1 MADYEREREIGMQLA
16 RRAYAYS
23 LLHVVFGGEPTA
35 ETVAQMF
42 GEQARES
49 LPTFGRAD
57 RVNCA
62 DRAAGAAHAGCVERV
77 ERDTRDGFTDRAD
90 RAAHANLANS
100 AVPADCGRSSDGLDV
115 SDPVL
120 VEALRSDY
128 AKLFLVPGDAYVH
141 PWESPYVGKESMLFQ
156 ESTLDVRSFYHEAGF
171 KLQAEKHFPDDHI
184 AAMMDFMGRLSQ
196 SAYEAFA
203 DGDDAEVTRVL
214 GVQRSFAEKHLLT
227 WVDAFA
233 EKVAEND
240 AHACYAAFAADTAAF
255 VRLDCA
261 RAESLAK
268 ELAAP
273 QG

>member
-1 MADYEREREIGMQLA
+1 MADYEREREIGMLLA

-23 LLHVVFGGEPTA
+23 LLHVVFGGEPDA
-35 ETVAQMF
+35 ETVVQMF
-42 GEQARES
+42 GEQASAS

-57 RVNCA
+57 RA
-62 DRAAGAAHAGCVERV
+62 DRVACAARV
-77 ERDTRDGFTDRAD
+77 DRAD
-90 RAAHANLANS
+90 RGHSCSGS
-100 AVPADCGRSSDGLDV
+100 AGLDA
-115 SDPVL
+115 SDPAL
-120 VEALRSDY
+120 VETLRSDY
-128 AKLFLVPGDAYVH
+128 ARLFLVPGDAYVH

-156 ESTLDVRSFYHEAGF
+156 ESTLDVRTFYHEAGF

-203 DGDDAEVTRVL
+203 DGDDAEAARVL

-240 AHACYAAFAADTAAF
+240 VHACYAAFAADMAAF

-261 RAESLAK
+261 QVESLAK

-273 QG
+273 QE